1 MSLSNS
7 IILIYCNN
15 SPHSVRQ
22 ALYTKVLAED
32 TETGTLVL
40 SISASD
46 RDESHMINSRIAYS
60 LRGEGADDF
69 AIDSVRG

>member
-1 MSLSNS
+1 MG
-7 IILIYCNN
+7 
-15 SPHSVRQ
+15 Q

-46 RDESHMINSRIAYS
+46 RDESNMINSRIAYS